1 MDVICKFYG
10 VDRAHVNYSWFYLF
24 GSIDA
29 HPTRANRMRS
39 IVAVVVQLHHRFAN
53 LHIYEYVARIT
64 ISSSRNSVCAN
75 DKVRWNSRNLQPRN
89 EIFYAIHT
97 LSDEIICMWVG
108 SLTAT
113 TTRRYQLKICKAFTF
128 RVHYVRMTNLF
139 NCVFAKSLSR
149 AQSAY
154 TFTHREKERKRE
166 RGQSEFRSFVL

>member
-1 MDVICKFYG
+1 
-10 VDRAHVNYSWFYLF
+10 
-24 GSIDA
+24 
-29 HPTRANRMRS
+29 MR
-39 IVAVVVQLHHRFAN
+39 R
-53 LHIYEYVARIT
+53 
-64 ISSSRNSVCAN
+64 
-75 DKVRWNSRNLQPRN
+75 NSRNLQPRN

-97 LSDEIICMWVG
+97 SSDEIICMWVG

-154 TFTHREKERKRE
+154 TLTHTEKERERE
-166 RGQSEFRSFVL
+166 GNQNFVHSFFNAVISLCSVKSFLCAFILFYSILFDRVFFSFFWFDSKCVQLFVKVAWIVFFSFV